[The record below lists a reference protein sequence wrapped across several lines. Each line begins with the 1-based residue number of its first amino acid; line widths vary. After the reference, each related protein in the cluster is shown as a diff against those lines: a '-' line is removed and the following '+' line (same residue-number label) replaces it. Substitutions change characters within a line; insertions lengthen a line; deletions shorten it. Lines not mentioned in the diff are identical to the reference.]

1 MKRFK
6 PQGSQWRSILIWV
19 SLIAV
24 FIIVSIVYSSFN
36 NQFEEIEY
44 SQFNKE
50 LNAGKIESVTITGKD
65 ISGRYR
71 DAEKGFKTRIPY
83 EDSDLIRE
91 MVEMDVEISVEPPGS
106 FWTNVLP
113 YLLPIAMFAFFW
125 FLIFRQM
132 SSGQNK
138 AFRFGKSKAKMVLMP
153 KVKFKDVAGVKEAK
167 AELSEIVDFLRHPGK
182 YTRLGGKIP
191 RGVILMGAPGTGKT
205 LLAKSV
211 AGEAGTPFYTISG
224 SDFVEMFVGVG
235 ASRVRDLFNKAK
247 ANSPSIIFIDELD
260 AVGRHRGA
268 GIGGGHDEREQTLNQ
283 LLVEMDGFDT
293 NEGVIVMAATNRPDI
308 LDPALL
314 RPGRFDRRV
323 IVNRPDVKGREKIF
337 EIHTRKIP
345 LSDDVDFITL
355 AKSTPGFVGAD
366 IANMVN
372 EAALLAARR
381 DKKQVE
387 MEDFEEAKDKVIM
400 GLERKSAVISDEE
413 KRISAYHESG
423 HVITS
428 KFSKHADSVHKVTVI
443 PRGRALG
450 VTQYLPEDDKHMY
463 SKDYLLDQIVS
474 LLGGR
479 AAETLIL
486 ESVTTGAGNDIERA
500 TKIAHKMVCE
510 WGMSDKVGPLSYANP
525 NDNIF
530 LGREIS
536 QHKDYSDETASVID
550 MEIKDI
556 VNTALNKASKI
567 LGEHRDILERMA
579 EALLERETL
588 NQEEIDMIIENKEL
602 PPIEEEIEEEIE
614 EGERADGGEIKETEE
629 NNNEEEA
636 DKANGENDGENR

>member
-6 PQGSQWRSILIWV
+6 PQGSQWRSIFIWI

-36 NQFEEIEY
+36 NQYEEIEY

-91 MVEMDVEISVEPPGS
+91 MVEMNVEISVEPPGS
-106 FWTNVLP
+106 FWSNVLP
-113 YLLPIAMFAFFW
+113 YLLPIVMFAFFW

-153 KVKFKDVAGVKEAK
+153 KVKFSDVAGVKEAK
-167 AELSEIVDFLRHPGK
+167 AELSEIVDFLKHPGK

-247 ANSPSIIFIDELD
+247 ANSPSIIFIDEID

-293 NEGVIVMAATNRPDI
+293 NEGVIIMAATNRPDI

-323 IVNRPDVKGREKIF
+323 IVNRPDVRGREKIF

-345 LSDDVDFITL
+345 ISDDVDFIIL
-355 AKSTPGFVGAD
+355 AKATPGFVGAD

-423 HVITS
+423 HVIAS

-510 WGMSDKVGPLSYANP
+510 WGMSDKIGPLSYADP

-550 MEIKDI
+550 REIKDI

-588 NQEEIDMIIENKEL
+588 NQEEIDMVIEDKEL
-602 PPIEEEIEEEIE
+602 PPIEEEIEEEE
-614 EGERADGGEIKETEE
+614 NADGEEIQETEDK
-629 NNNEEEA
+629 NNEDEA
-636 DKANGENDGENR
+636 DKADGENDGENR